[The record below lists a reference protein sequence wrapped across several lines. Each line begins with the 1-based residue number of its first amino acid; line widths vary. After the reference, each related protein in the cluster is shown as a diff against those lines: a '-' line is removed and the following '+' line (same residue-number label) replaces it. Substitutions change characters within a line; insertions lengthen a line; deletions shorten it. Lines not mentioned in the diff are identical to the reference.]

1 MTADISLRKVRNNN
15 NKINFSQGWHLDWL
29 SLLTAPET
37 LPQCWCLTSWRL
49 WTEMESFHRLDLKQL
64 INTVSV
70 FLRLGF
76 GPHITA
82 HDIQSWKKSDG
93 WRRDCSWSRSPA
105 RDFYISG
112 SLSILFALTSGDIPY
127 YEYGNSILCIPEN
140 SGISNTGTLWV
151 NTHLTFPSP

>member
-1 MTADISLRKVRNNN
+1 MTAEISFKKVRKNN
-15 NKINFSQGWHLDWL
+15 NKNNFSQGWHLDWL

-93 WRRDCSWSRSPA
+93 WRKDCSWSLSPA
-105 RDFYISG
+105 RDFYISRFIEY
-112 SLSILFALTSGDIPY
+112 SVCANINFAYRWRSILWIWKLHIVHSREFRGFYA
-127 YEYGNSILCIPEN
+127 
-140 SGISNTGTLWV
+140 
-151 NTHLTFPSP
+151 